1 MSECSLSKSD
11 ERIPTSCA
19 PHPTY
24 PTPFRSLTR
33 QPVPRSHS
41 PSPCLAWC
49 HPPAHTLQPIAART
63 PPRGHARETC
73 RFNKES
79 ATRPGSWP
87 CRRYPSRGEVP
98 KPRGGP
104 RSPSPGEVP
113 KPRGG
118 SQAVD
123 PLGTHHQAWEPPFQ
137 ASRSTTR
144 RSTTTTYPV
153 LALPPVRTSRAR
165 ATRAAGYPRGPQ
177 PEGKS
182 LSRGGFPSRGEVPK
196 PRGGSQ
202 AERRFPSREK
212 VPNPR
217 GGSQPVDHLGTH
229 HQAWEAW
236 SRKPIR
242 PTCPHRASATA
253 SISTGRACSDESSA
267 LSHMV
272 LAWRS
277 CLIQKCSA
285 ALVVARGEA
294 TDPAW

>member
-98 KPRGGP
+98 KPRGG
-104 RSPSPGEVP
+104 
-113 KPRGG
+113 
-118 SQAVD
+118 
-123 PLGTHHQAWEPPFQ
+123 
-137 ASRSTTR
+137 
-144 RSTTTTYPV
+144 
-153 LALPPVRTSRAR
+153 
-165 ATRAAGYPRGPQ
+165 
-177 PEGKS
+177 
-182 LSRGGFPSRGEVPK
+182 
-196 PRGGSQ
+196 SQ

-242 PTCPHRASATA
+242 PTCPHRAVGHR
-253 SISTGRACSDESSA
+253 IDI
-267 LSHMV
+267 H
-272 LAWRS
+272 RS
-277 CLIQKCSA
+277 RLQ
-285 ALVVARGEA
+285 
-294 TDPAW
+294 